1 VLIRRRASSFQP
13 QQKRLCRNGRGSDC
27 CRRIVKDD
35 AMDLKSHIRAIPD
48 FPKPG
53 ILFYDISTLLA
64 HPGAWQTT
72 VHRLAQS
79 LRPQEPDL
87 LIGIESRGFLV
98 AAPLAYELRRGFAM
112 VRKEGKLPGRTV
124 RFTYDLEYGTDTIEI
139 HEDAITPG
147 RRVVVV
153 DDLVATG
160 GTMRAAI
167 DLVRQRGGIVTAAAC
182 IIELG
187 FLGGRN
193 RLDVPFTSM
202 IMYDS

>member
-1 VLIRRRASSFQP
+1 
-13 QQKRLCRNGRGSDC
+13 
-27 CRRIVKDD
+27 
-35 AMDLKSHIRAIPD
+35 MDLKDHIRSVPD

-64 HPGAWQTT
+64 HPDAWKTT
-72 VHRLAQS
+72 VRRLSDA
-79 LRPQEPDL
+79 LRPHEPEL
-87 LIGIESRGFLV
+87 LVGIESRGFLV

-139 HEDAITPG
+139 QEDAITPG
-147 RRVVVV
+147 QRVVVL
-153 DDLVATG
+153 DDLLATG
-160 GTMRAAI
+160 GTMQAAI

-187 FLGGRN
+187 FLNGRS
-193 RLDVPFTSM
+193 RIDVPFTSM
-202 IMYDS
+202 VLYDS